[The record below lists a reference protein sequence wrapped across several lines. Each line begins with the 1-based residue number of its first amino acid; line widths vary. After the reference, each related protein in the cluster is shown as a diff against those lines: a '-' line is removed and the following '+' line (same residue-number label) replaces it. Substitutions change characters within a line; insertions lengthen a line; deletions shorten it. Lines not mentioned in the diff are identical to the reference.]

1 MSFARLHRNK
11 ALTTAILLLGVAANA
26 QADIN
31 PGTAASGSSG
41 QLFLDVWDQTQ
52 SKSYTLNLGVTV
64 DQLLSNPAAV
74 LAADTS
80 NGNFALG
87 SSFASMYQTGDVLDW
102 NLAAASKY
110 DATSSADYGIIV
122 SNVPGSTQETH
133 IGNTVIQSDA
143 SKIGSWAVLISEAQ
157 DYYNNQPTT
166 GNYSQLLSEVSLS
179 STVGGTGILG
189 NTTYYGA
196 SATWGNTLDGIIG
209 NGSAT
214 ATPSQSLQLL
224 FYGDTSTSGGNN
236 ATVLGNG
243 LTFALNPEA
252 GTLSFTSAGP
262 LPGSALPLPGAVW
275 LFLSAALSVLGLQ
288 RGKRASC

>member
-1 MSFARLHRNK
+1 MSFARIHRNK
-11 ALTTAILLLGVAANA
+11 TLTTAILLLVAAGNA
-26 QADIN
+26 LADIN

-52 SKSYTLNLGVTV
+52 SESYTLNLGVTV
-64 DQLLSNPAAV
+64 DQLLSNPAAA
-74 LAADTS
+74 LAAITS
-80 NGNFALG
+80 NSSFALG
-87 SSFASMYQTGDVLDW
+87 GSFASMYQAGDVLDW

-133 IGNTVIQSDA
+133 IANTVIQGDA
-143 SKIGSWAVLISEAQ
+143 TKIGSWAVLISEAQ
-157 DYYNNQPTT
+157 DYYNGLQSNT

-196 SATWGNTLDGIIG
+196 SATWGNSLDGIIG

-214 ATPSQSLQLL
+214 ATSSQSLQLL
-224 FYGDTSTSGGNN
+224 FYGDTSTSGGNS

-243 LTFALNPEA
+243 LTFSLNPDA
-252 GTLSFTSAGP
+252 GTLSFTSA
-262 LPGSALPLPGAVW
+262 AAVPLPGAVW
-275 LFLSAALSVLGLQ
+275 LFLSAVLSVLGLQ
-288 RGKRASC
+288 RGKRAFC